1 MMVFE
6 SKSEKDTEEFAKKIA
21 EQCKIYNV
29 ICLYGE
35 MGVGK
40 TTFTKSMAKA
50 LGVNTRIISP
60 SYTLIRTHKIT
71 DNKKLYHIDVYRMTE
86 ESDVSE
92 IEEILNTNNVIIIE
106 WADKIKSI
114 LPENRIDIEFYYKNG
129 NEREIR
135 YTKSFGQKENN

>member
-21 EQCKIYNV
+21 EQCEIYNV